1 MKRKLS
7 ILLVAIMVL
16 MVSVPV
22 CAAEPMTGE
31 GTTTS
36 VVTATKSD
44 SWTVS
49 VPDITLDSATGIGTG
64 DVTVAADLGAGKTLS
79 VTPDA
84 IVTLTQAGKD
94 DVVADVTMV
103 TSSWSASE
111 ITLTPTT
118 SAVTVTAQTE
128 LKAGTYTGALVY
140 VVDLTE

>member
-36 VVTATKSD
+36 EVTATKAD

-49 VPDITLDSATGIGTG
+49 VPDITLDSATGIGAG
-64 DVTVAADLGAGKTLS
+64 NVIVAADLGAGKTLS
-79 VTPDA
+79 VTPA
-84 IVTLTQAGKD
+84 TTVTMTQAGKAD
-94 DVVADVTMV
+94 VIADVVMAK
-103 TSSWSASE
+103 SSWTSSE
-111 ITLTPTT
+111 ITTTPTDVG
-118 SAVTVTAQTE
+118 VTVTARTE

-140 VVDLTE
+140 TVDLSE